1 MENEE
6 INFMFSDIFDF
17 ENYFNENTE
26 NLNETSSL
34 AEETTATVSAATKV
48 SVTLLSITETNQ
60 TYGRASETI
69 SAGIQSSTATAAKTA
84 TATTMKRQFRD
95 VNIDN
100 FLNENENMN
109 TKKKTVS
116 DMKLFNQFLLHKQ
129 DSRNVENIPAHDLN
143 NLICEFLLGVTKKD
157 GSEYEPT
164 TLRGIIG
171 SIDRYLKHNNSNI
184 SLMNDKEFAKVWEV
198 MKSKQKALKKQGY
211 GNKPREAVALTKE
224 HIEAMYS
231 AQTLGDSSPRALI
244 HSLWIICTTHFGM
257 RTGNEIHKLCWGD
270 VTLGVDFESGEEYI
284 TRDTERQTKTRT
296 GENPRNTR

>member
-1 MENEE
+1 
-6 INFMFSDIFDF
+6 
-17 ENYFNENTE
+17 
-26 NLNETSSL
+26 
-34 AEETTATVSAATKV
+34 
-48 SVTLLSITETNQ
+48 
-60 TYGRASETI
+60 
-69 SAGIQSSTATAAKTA
+69 
-84 TATTMKRQFRD
+84 MKRQFRE

-100 FLNENENMN
+100 FLNENEKMN

-171 SIDRYLKHNNSNI
+171 SIDRYLKHNNSTI

-211 GNKPREAVALTKE
+211 GNKPREAVVLTKE

-244 HSLWIICTTHFGM
+244 HSLWMICTTHFGM

-296 GENPRNTR
+296 GENPRNTRSVKPRAYAVPEEPNRDPVHLYKLYADKRPVEMRGDDSPFFLTPCNSTQLGWFRRSAIGINKMYGIMAEMKADAGITKPRITPYR